1 MLYNRAESSGPY
13 GIWGH
18 YLNDLLMHDI
28 RKIGGTWHC
37 TMSS

>member
-18 YLNDLLMHDI
+18 DLGELVLEDFT
-28 RKIGGTWHC
+28 KIGDTWQC
-37 TMSS
+37 FIGS